1 MITKA
6 IDKALARKKAKNW
19 DKTYW
24 GFDIHETMIIPNWS
38 TGEVPLEFYP
48 NVKEVMQM
56 ITKQEDIICIIF
68 TCSHPSEIVVYE
80 KYFKEHDIH
89 FDYINENP
97 EVHSRAY
104 GNYGKKPYFNVLFE
118 DKAGF
123 DPEEDWAKV
132 KEVFLKHYPQAT
144 I

>member
-89 FDYINENP
+89 FDYILSLIHISEP
-97 EVHSRAY
+97 TR
-104 GNYGKKPYFNVLFE
+104 PY
-118 DKAGF
+118 
-123 DPEEDWAKV
+123 
-132 KEVFLKHYPQAT
+132 
-144 I
+144 